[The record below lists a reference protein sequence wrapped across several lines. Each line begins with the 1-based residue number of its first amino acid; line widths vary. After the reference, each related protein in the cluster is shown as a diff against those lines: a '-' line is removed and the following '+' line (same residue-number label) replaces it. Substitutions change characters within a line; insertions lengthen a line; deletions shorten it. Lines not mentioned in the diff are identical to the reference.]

1 MIKNNNYKKFTAQIN
16 IDQKFGNKATLG
28 ITLHANRTNMDNV
41 PLQDGFAE
49 ASDLLRTAYQFP
61 PNLEVKDNNGTYT
74 INQYASFLSNPVSIL
89 EMSNK
94 TKNDRIIGNIYFS
107 YNLLTGLENQRR
119 HGYIHKPGIFIY
131 SHYNNRRGKDPW
143 PCRQGCRRK
152 E

>member
-1 MIKNNNYKKFTAQIN
+1 
-16 IDQKFGNKATLG
+16 
-28 ITLHANRTNMDNV
+28 MDNV

-107 YNLLTGLENQRR
+107 YNLLPGLDLKIR
-119 HGYIHKPGIFIY
+119 GGTDIYISQGFSYIPTTTIVGEKT
-131 SHYNNRRGKDPW
+131 RGRADKAVGEKNDYQFQII
-143 PCRQGCRRK
+143 CG
-152 E
+152 